1 LLGDILRVEI
11 KVKDRI
17 GISQEILAIF
27 SKQQW
32 DIRSLEVVSHFIY
45 VHFISNKISLSAIQ
59 ASLTNHEDIVYCQF
73 VDLLPTQRREAHL
86 QTLLDKIPDP
96 ILDIDQHGIII
107 TINTA
112 ARCLLK
118 NLALTIEG
126 QHIDQFIDQSF
137 QALLSSPSNN
147 FSLSFLEH
155 SYLADITAIFS
166 EHNASGVIITLRSM
180 NSIGQQIAL
189 IQNKE
194 QAEFDNI
201 IGENSA
207 IRLLKSQTLRFSEL
221 ELPVLISGETGTGKE
236 LFARALHNA
245 SRRANAPF
253 LAINCAALPE
263 NLLESELFG
272 YASGAFT
279 GAQKGGKP
287 GLFELAET
295 GTIFLDEI
303 AEMSVYLQAK
313 LLRFLQDYKYRR
325 LGGTKELT
333 ANVRII
339 SASHQNLSQQIEQ
352 KLFRED
358 LFYRLNVLNLSI
370 PSLRDRPDDIAVLA
384 THFIQMAALQV
395 AQAIPI
401 LTESAVISLKSYQ
414 WPGNIRQLQ
423 NILFRAVALNETG
436 MIQQSDIDGALSQFS
451 EQKIISVNGVVK
463 AERKQENNSQSCQFP
478 DWHSAQE
485 EFESSL
491 LKELYPLYP
500 TTRKLAERLKVSHN
514 KIAVKLRKYGIN

>member
-1 LLGDILRVEI
+1 MRVEI

-27 SKQQW
+27 AEQDW
-32 DIRSLEVVSHFIY
+32 NICSLEVVSHFIY
-45 VHFISNKISLSAIQ
+45 VHFISLDIKLSDVQSSLEHR
-59 ASLTNHEDIVYCQF
+59 NDIVHCIT

-96 ILDIDQHGIII
+96 ILDLDQQGIII

-112 ARCLLK
+112 ARSLLK
-118 NLALTIEG
+118 GLAITLEG
-126 QHIDQFIDQSF
+126 QHIDQYIDQSF
-137 QALLSSPSNN
+137 QTMLSSTGSN

-166 EHNASGVIITLRSM
+166 EDSASGVILTLRSM
-180 NSIGQQIAL
+180 NRIGQQIAL
-189 IQNKE
+189 IQNRE

-201 IGENSA
+201 IGENAA
-207 IRLLKSQTLRFSEL
+207 IRLLKSQTLRFAEL

-236 LFARALHNA
+236 LLARALHNIS
-245 SRRANAPF
+245 SRSSAPF

-272 YASGAFT
+272 YAAGAFT

-287 GLFELAET
+287 GLFELAEK

-313 LLRFLQDYKYRR
+313 LLRFLEDYKYRR

-339 SASHQNLSQQIEQ
+339 SASHQNLPQQIEKQ
-352 KLFRED
+352 LFRED
-358 LFYRLNVLNLSI
+358 LFYRLNVLNLAI
-370 PSLRDRPDDIAVLA
+370 PSLRERTDDISLLA
-384 THFIQMAALQV
+384 NHFIEMAAFQV
-395 AQAIPI
+395 ARATPVLIEEA
-401 LTESAVISLKSYQ
+401 LVVLMGYQ

-436 MIQQSDIDGALSQFS
+436 RIEKSDIDAALSQFAV
-451 EQKIISVNGVVK
+451 QI
-463 AERKQENNSQSCQFP
+463 ERVESKLEIKSNKSPVSAINCHFP

-485 EFESSL
+485 AFESKL

-514 KIAVKLRKYGIN
+514 KIAMKLRKYQIN

>member
-1 LLGDILRVEI
+1 LRVEI

-27 SKQQW
+27 ANKHW
-32 DIRSLEVVSHFIY
+32 NVASLEVVSHFIY
-45 VHFISNKISLSAIQ
+45 VHFISDDISLSDVKK
-59 ASLTNHEDIVYCQF
+59 SLSDRNDIVHCLS

-96 ILDIDQHGIII
+96 IIDIDQHGIII

-112 ARCLLK
+112 AHSLLK
-118 NLALTIEG
+118 GLELVIEG
-126 QHIDQFIDQSF
+126 QHIDHYIDQSF
-137 QALLSSPSNN
+137 DTMLNSPSSNL
-147 FSLSFLEH
+147 SLSFLEH
-155 SYLADITAIFS
+155 SYFADITPIFS
-166 EHNASGVIITLRSM
+166 EDNASGVILTLRSM
-180 NSIGQQIAL
+180 NRVGQQIAL
-189 IQNKE
+189 MQSRE

-201 IGENSA
+201 IGEEPA

-236 LFARALHNA
+236 LLARALHNA
-245 SRRANAPF
+245 SKRARAPF
-253 LAINCAALPE
+253 LALNCAALPE

-272 YASGAFT
+272 YAAGAFT
-279 GAQKGGKP
+279 GAQKNGKP

-339 SASHQNLSQQIEQ
+339 SASHQNLPQQIEQ
-352 KLFRED
+352 SLFRED

-370 PSLRDRPDDIAVLA
+370 PSLRERPNDIALLS
-384 THFIQMAALQV
+384 THFIAMAALQV
-395 AQAIPI
+395 AMKAPT
-401 LTESAVISLKSYQ
+401 LTEPALIALKTYQ
-414 WPGNIRQLQ
+414 WPGNVRQLQ
-423 NILFRAVALNETG
+423 NILFRAVALNESGT
-436 MIQQSDIDGALSQFS
+436 IEKLDIDSALSQFS
-451 EQKIISVNGVVK
+451 IGKSIAINDDNNGNK
-463 AERKQENNSQSCQFP
+463 MAEDKMKGCQFV
-478 DWHSAQE
+478 DWSSAQQQ
-485 EFESSL
+485 FESDL

-500 TTRKLAERLKVSHN
+500 TTRKLAERLNVSHN
-514 KIAVKLRKYGIN
+514 KIAMKLRKYGIG

>member
-1 LLGDILRVEI
+1 MRIEI

-27 SKQQW
+27 ADNRW
-32 DIRSLEVVSHFIY
+32 NIRSLEVVSHFIY
-45 VHFISNKISLSAIQ
+45 VHFMSNELALSDVQNSLS
-59 ASLTNHEDIVYCQF
+59 HRDDIVHCLS

-86 QTLLDKIPDP
+86 KTLLDTIPDP
-96 ILDIDQHGIII
+96 ILDIDQNGIIVI
-107 TINTA
+107 INTA
-112 ARCLLK
+112 AQSLLK
-118 NLALTIEG
+118 GLVITIEG
-126 QHIDQFIDQSF
+126 QHIDQYIDQSF
-137 QALLSSPSNN
+137 QDMLNSSMSN

-155 SYLADITAIFS
+155 SYLADITPIFS
-166 EHNASGVIITLRSM
+166 EHSSSGVILTLRSM
-180 NSIGQQIAL
+180 NRVGQHIAL
-189 IQNKE
+189 IQSRE

-236 LFARALHNA
+236 LLARALHNA
-245 SRRANAPF
+245 SRRADAPF
-253 LAINCAALPE
+253 LALNCAALPE

-272 YASGAFT
+272 YAPGAFT

-339 SASHQNLSQQIEQ
+339 SASHQHLPQQIERQ
-352 KLFRED
+352 LFRED

-370 PSLRDRPDDIAVLA
+370 PPLRERPDDIILLA
-384 THFIQMAALQV
+384 AHFIKMAALQV
-395 AQAIPI
+395 ARKVPT
-401 LTESAVISLKSYQ
+401 LTEQALAALKICP

-423 NILFRAVALNETG
+423 NILFRAVALNDSGVIEK
-436 MIQQSDIDGALSQFS
+436 SDIDGALSQFS
-451 EQKIISVNGVVK
+451 AVVVPISHNIAGSASDGDNFAEQPQWS
-463 AERKQENNSQSCQFP
+463 
-478 DWHSAQE
+478 DWNSAQE
-485 EFESSL
+485 KFEGDL
-491 LKELYPLYP
+491 LKTLYPLYP

-514 KIAVKLRKYGIN
+514 KIAMKLRKYDIS

>member
-1 LLGDILRVEI
+1 LRVEI

-27 SKQQW
+27 SGNNW
-32 DIRSLEVVSHFIY
+32 DICSLEVVSHFIY
-45 VHFISNKISLSAIQ
+45 AHFISIDILLSEVQKSLEKM
-59 ASLTNHEDIVYCQF
+59 EDIVHCIA

-86 QTLLDKIPDP
+86 QTVLNKIPDP
-96 ILDIDQHGIII
+96 ILDIDQHGFII
-107 TINTA
+107 TFNTA
-112 ARCLLK
+112 ARGLVKGLDV
-118 NLALTIEG
+118 NIEG
-126 QHIDQFIDQSF
+126 QHIDQYIDQSF
-137 QALLSSPSNN
+137 QTMLSSRSRN

-155 SYLADITAIFS
+155 SYLADITPIFS
-166 EHNASGVIITLRSM
+166 EHNVSGVILTLRSM
-180 NSIGQQIAL
+180 NRIGQQIAL
-189 IQNKE
+189 IQDRE
-194 QAEFDNI
+194 QAEFDNV
-201 IGENSA
+201 IGENPA

-236 LFARALHNA
+236 LLARALHNA
-245 SRRANAPF
+245 SRRGNAPF
-253 LAINCAALPE
+253 LALNCAALPE

-295 GTIFLDEI
+295 GTLFLDEI

-339 SASHQNLSQQIEQ
+339 SASHQNLPLLIEN

-370 PSLRDRPDDIAVLA
+370 PPLRNRPDDIALLA
-384 THFIQMAALQV
+384 THFIEMAALQV
-395 AQAIPI
+395 AQAIPH
-401 LTESAVISLKSYQ
+401 LTEQALLALKTYQ

-436 MIQQSDIDGALSQFS
+436 IIEKLDVDSALSQFS
-451 EQKIISVNGVVK
+451 APQLIVQGDSEKPVEKINT
-463 AERKQENNSQSCQFP
+463 EMQNSEFA
-478 DWHSAQE
+478 DWNTAQE
-485 EFESSL
+485 TFESKL
-491 LKELYPLYP
+491 LNGLYPLYP
-500 TTRKLAERLKVSHN
+500 TTRKLADRLKVSHN
-514 KIAVKLRKYGIN
+514 KIAMKLRKYQIG